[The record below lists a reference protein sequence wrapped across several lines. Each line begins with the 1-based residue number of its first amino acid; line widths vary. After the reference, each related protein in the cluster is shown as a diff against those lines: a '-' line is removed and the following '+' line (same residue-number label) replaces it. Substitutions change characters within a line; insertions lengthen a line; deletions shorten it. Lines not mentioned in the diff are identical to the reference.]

1 MYLED
6 LKNEKQ
12 NGSFSNSL
20 KVETNNRN
28 KKREKYWVWLIS
40 NRPLK
45 CTLKTGPWFSES
57 GH

>member
-28 KKREKYWVWLIS
+28 KKERNI
-40 NRPLK
+40 
-45 CTLKTGPWFSES
+45 GF
-57 GH
+57 G